1 MKPLKFIPLFALALL
16 AGCQTTPSTTATR
29 IEEKAKVYAALP
41 ADVQKKLQD
50 GMVETGYTA
59 NMVYIALGR
68 PTEVAVTADGKV
80 GIWTYKDF
88 YPSAAVS
95 PRPFY
100 SIRAHPVGRD
110 PLAVGARSR
119 AAGEPI
125 PPLLRRLRRPQA
137 QTAAE
142 LAAQAGRGRHL
153 CALRDPGG
161 GAGLRPRRL
170 RARPAHRRLR
180 LAAPRRAETPGMRRL
195 AKADGLS

>member
-1 MKPLKFIPLFALALL
+1 MKPLKFIRLFALALL
-16 AGCQTTPSTTATR
+16 AGCQTAPSTTATR

-110 PLAVGARSR
+110 PLAVGPS
-119 AAGEPI
+119 AAGAHDGGASGPVSHG
-125 PPLLRRLRRPQA
+125 PR
-137 QTAAE
+137 
-142 LAAQAGRGRHL
+142 
-153 CALRDPGG
+153 PGG
-161 GAGLRPRRL
+161 FIGTGWSEPEVRPVTL
-170 RARPAHRRLR
+170 HVAFMGGHVTQMTVDA
-180 LAAPRRAETPGMRRL
+180 
-195 AKADGLS
+195 S